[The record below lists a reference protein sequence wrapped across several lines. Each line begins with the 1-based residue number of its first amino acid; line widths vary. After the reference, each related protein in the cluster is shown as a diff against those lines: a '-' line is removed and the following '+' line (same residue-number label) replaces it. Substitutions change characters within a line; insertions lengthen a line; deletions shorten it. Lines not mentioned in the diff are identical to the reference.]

1 MDPLKTFEAQGHAL
15 FAADRM
21 EPLDE
26 LRTKIFDKAKTLVP
40 HKGEDAEDFFNRFHE
55 YGLTGGALNKFRMDL
70 MSHCNRELKVSRLL
84 YDAFKT
90 SLSALI
96 GPDVVAQKGT
106 NLVVHPP
113 GDREQTPTH
122 RDAPISSHF
131 EVIVWVPLVDVFGTK
146 SMFLSDR
153 AHSFKALEMMQA
165 GRTYKEFC
173 DYIEAHSKNLDV
185 PYGQA
190 CFFAGGIGHGCP
202 VNVEK
207 ETRWSLNMRF
217 KNVFSPYGLKGV
229 NDYFELLTLSPLAR
243 VGFDFEKQEYG
254 GK

>member
-1 MDPLKTFEAQGHAL
+1 MDPLKTFETQGHAL

-26 LRTKIFDKAKTLVP
+26 LRDNIFQKAKTLVP
-40 HKGEDAEDFFNRFHE
+40 YKGEKIADFFNGIHN
-55 YGLTGGALNKFRMDL
+55 YGLTGPALNKFRMDL
-70 MSHCNRELKVSRLL
+70 MGYCNRELKVSRSL
-84 YDAFKT
+84 YEAFQGSIT
-90 SLSALI
+90 ALV

-106 NLVVHPP
+106 NLVVQPP

-122 RDAPISSHF
+122 RDAPVSSHF
-131 EVIVWVPLVDVFGTK
+131 EVIVWTPLVDVYGTK

-153 AHSFKALEMMQA
+153 AHSQVALKKMQA
-165 GRTYKEFC
+165 GGTYKEFC
-173 DYIEAHSKNLDV
+173 EYTEKHSVNLSV

-217 KNVFSPYGLKGV
+217 KNVFSPYGIKGV
-229 NDYFELLTLSPLAR
+229 NDYFELLTLSPLAK
-243 VGFDFEKQEYG
+243 VGFDFEKLEYG